1 PLRERREDILPL
13 VHQFLEEINRQ
24 YALEKRFSEQVLAA
38 LFDYDWPGNARE
50 LRNMV
55 ERLIVT
61 TPDAQIRAESLPAL
75 LRPETHLR
83 ESAADMKSR
92 TAGFERRLV
101 QEAVERYGS
110 TRAAARH
117 LHTSQSTIVRRLK
130 EKDG

>member
-1 PLRERREDILPL
+1 
-13 VHQFLEEINRQ
+13 
-24 YALEKRFSEQVLAA
+24 
-38 LFDYDWPGNARE
+38 
-50 LRNMV
+50 
-55 ERLIVT
+55 
-61 TPDAQIRAESLPAL
+61 
-75 LRPETHLR
+75 
-83 ESAADMKSR
+83 MKSR